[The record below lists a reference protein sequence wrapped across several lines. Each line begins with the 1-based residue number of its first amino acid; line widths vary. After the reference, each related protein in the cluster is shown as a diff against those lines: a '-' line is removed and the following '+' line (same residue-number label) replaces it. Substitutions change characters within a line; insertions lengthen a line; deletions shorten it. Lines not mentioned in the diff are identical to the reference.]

1 MDNSFLRRWLAGFWL
16 SLAGLAAVIWLMR
29 LAAVLDPEQGPYYV
43 TTGFEDISVFNF
55 SRMRYGDPV
64 YVDCFEYPY
73 RMSLFNWLFYWLYGR
88 LVAAVNPSEVM
99 LPTVLRL
106 VTLAWALLGC
116 AAMVRFLH
124 KSGPE
129 AAPALPLWANLGLAI
144 VTWFGPTIGWW
155 SLTVR
160 PDVPAVACAY
170 LGLLLVL
177 RSGGRLSSLQELGAG
192 FLFFLAWSFKQSEV
206 FVFAGTMLALLCRRQ
221 WGSFCWIGAT
231 FAVFVAVVLVNAPP
245 AYFTN
250 LLAPGVTPVTGEF
263 AGVVLEWC
271 LRSWM
276 PLLLV
281 GLVVFLLGLDRSERQ
296 ALWQS
301 HAGFF
306 LSVVGA
312 VALIGNLILVRRP
325 GASGNYLFETW
336 VVGMTLTGLIQ
347 QHAAATL
354 KTFAT
359 PARQPLFVAATGIV
373 LVWSVFCMLAL
384 FEPLD
389 KPDTAAVELMLR
401 LPHEPYS
408 ESLLDEVRT
417 SPRPMLIDDPG
428 LVRLALGKESDDVP
442 VVDHTIYWDA
452 RTAGKLSHPDIN
464 AKIAA
469 HEYVN
474 IWLYRHNSW
483 WEPEVKKAG
492 YVVFKEDG
500 AFRQYRRPITLAALP
515 RKAASG
521 SMPTVSA
528 KQTSAPSFP

>member
-1 MDNSFLRRWLAGFWL
+1 MDNAFLRRWLTGFWL
-16 SLAGLAAVIWLMR
+16 ILAVLAGAIFVIR
-29 LAAVLDPEQGPYYV
+29 LGAVLDPEQGPYYV

-55 SRMRYGDPV
+55 SRMHYGDPV
-64 YVDCFEYPY
+64 YVDCFQYPY
-73 RMSLFNWLFYWLYGR
+73 RISLFNWLFYWLYGR
-88 LVAAVNPSEVM
+88 VVAAVNPSEVM

-116 AAMVRFLH
+116 AAMVRFLRT
-124 KSGPE
+124 SGPDT
-129 AAPALPLWANLGLAI
+129 APALPLWASLGLAL

-155 SLTVR
+155 SLTAR
-160 PDVPAVACAY
+160 PDVPAVVCAY

-177 RSGGRLSSLQELGAG
+177 RSGDRLPWLQALGTG
-192 FLFFLAWSFKQSEV
+192 LLFFLAWSFKQSDV
-206 FVFAGTMLALLCRRQ
+206 FIFAGTMLALLWRRQ
-221 WGSFCWIGAT
+221 WGSVFWIGAT

-250 LLAPGVTPVTGEF
+250 LFAPGVTPVTGEF
-263 AGVVLEWC
+263 AGVILEWC

-281 GLVVFLLGLDRSERQ
+281 GVVVFLMCLDGSQRQ

-306 LSVVGA
+306 LSVVGT
-312 VALIGNLILVRRP
+312 VTLMMNLVMVRRP

-359 PARQPLFVAATGIV
+359 PVRRPLFLAATGVV
-373 LVWSVFCMLAL
+373 LIWSVICTFPL
-384 FEPLD
+384 FEPFD
-389 KPDTAAVELMLR
+389 KPDTAPVELMLR

-408 ESLLDEVRT
+408 ESLLNEVRT
-417 SPRPMLIDDPG
+417 SPRPILIDDPG
-428 LVRLALGKESDDVP
+428 LVRVALGQESGDVP
-442 VVDHTIYWDA
+442 VVDHTIYPDA
-452 RTAGKLSHPDIN
+452 RTAGKLSHPDVN

-492 YVVFKEDG
+492 YVAFKEDG
-500 AFRQYRRPITLAALP
+500 AFRLYRRPITLAALP

-521 SMPTVSA
+521 SMPTASA
-528 KQTSAPSFP
+528 GRTSAPSSP